1 MRAVIRWVP
10 CLTLLAVSP
19 AALGQAGPSA
29 QAPPAFEATPFI
41 GYRTGGKLE
50 VAGTGESIRLEDQRS
65 FALALNLRIDIGS
78 QYELF
83 YGRQSTRLEPNAVVG
98 PVDVKIDYL
107 HIGGTLVVNDE
118 QRLKPYIVGGVG
130 ATRFRPQPAEA
141 RDSTKFSLS
150 IGGGLRIP
158 ISERFSVRLEARGFL
173 TFVNTDSSFFCAS
186 GSLGGTCAIRA
197 DGNTFIQYEA
207 LAGAAYAF

>member
-1 MRAVIRWVP
+1 MRWVP
-10 CLTLLAVSP
+10 CLLLLATSP
-19 AALGQAGPSA
+19 ATLGQTGPSA
-29 QAPPAFEATPFI
+29 QAPPAFEVTPFI

-50 VAGTGESIRLEDQRS
+50 VAGTGESLRLDDQQS
-65 FALALNLRIDIGS
+65 FALALNLRIDEGS

-83 YGRQSTRLEPNAVVG
+83 YGRESTELDPNPTVG
-98 PVDVKIDYL
+98 PVDIEVDYL
-107 HIGGTLVVNDE
+107 HVGGTLVVNDK
-118 QRLKPYIVGGVG
+118 QRWTPYIVGGLG
-130 ATRFRPQPAEA
+130 ATRFRPEPSEA

-158 ISERFSVRLEARGFL
+158 VSERFSIRLEARGFL

-186 GSLGGTCAIRA
+186 GALGGACAVRA

-207 LAGAAYAF
+207 LAGAAFAF

>member
-1 MRAVIRWVP
+1 MRHLLQRLP
-10 CLTLLAVSP
+10 CLLLVAASP
-19 AALGQAGPSA
+19 ALHGQVGPSA
-29 QAPPAFEATPFI
+29 QAPPAFEVTPFI

-50 VAGTGESIRLEDQRS
+50 AAGTGETLRLDDQQS
-65 FALALNLRIDIGS
+65 FALALNLRIDEGS

-83 YGRQSTRLEPNAVVG
+83 WGRESTQLDPNPAVG

-118 QRLKPYIVGGVG
+118 QRWKPYIVGGLG

-158 ISERFSVRLEARGFL
+158 VSERFSVRVEARGFI
-173 TFVNTDSSFFCAS
+173 TFVNTDSSFFCTTGA
-186 GSLGGTCAIRA
+186 LGGACAVRA

-207 LAGAAYAF
+207 LIGGAFAF

>member
-1 MRAVIRWVP
+1 MRRVNPWVP
-10 CLTLLAVSP
+10 GLLLIACSP
-19 AALGQAGPSA
+19 AVRAQAGPSA
-29 QAPPAFEATPFI
+29 QAPPAWELTPFI

-50 VAGTGESIRLEDQRS
+50 VTSTGESLRLDDEQS
-65 FALALNLRIDIGS
+65 FALALNLRIDEGS

-83 YGRQSTRLEPNAVVG
+83 YGTESTHLDPNPTVG
-98 PVDVKIDYL
+98 PLAVKVDYL

-118 QRLKPYIVGGVG
+118 QRLKPYIVGGLG

-141 RDSTKFSLS
+141 RDSTNFSLS
-150 IGGGLRIP
+150 LGGGLRIP
-158 ISERFSVRLEARGFL
+158 VSERFSVRLEARGFL

-186 GSLGGTCAIRA
+186 GSLGGACAVRA

-207 LAGAAYAF
+207 LAGAAFAF